1 MGFDFMI
8 RNLVTALWTI
18 AYLLSFSQ
26 QKSKGMVTG
35 CPYCELVTIFRFIFT
50 CFYCELVAACRNN
63 LHLCSFLGEHPIH
76 VMISL
81 MLACVCVIY
90 SGVL

>member
-8 RNLVTALWTI
+8 RNLVTALWTL

-35 CPYCELVTIFRFIFT
+35 CPYCELVAT
-50 CFYCELVAACRNN
+50 CRNN